1 MEPPPPPSPATDS
14 RRCRLR
20 LCPQMLETASGRF
33 ACCPSTDG
41 GGGGSHVAPTCD
53 DGGSMAATRELA
65 VGTAAKM
72 VGTLGSSLDGREEDP
87 RNLGLDEVV

>member
-1 MEPPPPPSPATDS
+1 
-14 RRCRLR
+14 
-20 LCPQMLETASGRF
+20 
-33 ACCPSTDG
+33 
-41 GGGGSHVAPTCD
+41 
-53 DGGSMAATRELA
+53 MAATRELA